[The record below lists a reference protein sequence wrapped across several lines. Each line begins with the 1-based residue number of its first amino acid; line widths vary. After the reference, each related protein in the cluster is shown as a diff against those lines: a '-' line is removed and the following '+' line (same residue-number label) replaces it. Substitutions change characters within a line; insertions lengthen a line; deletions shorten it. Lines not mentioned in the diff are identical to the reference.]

1 MYKTE
6 CMDAEEGGT
15 LHFAAMATSDART
28 AMLTGR
34 AHTRIRSL
42 TQWR

>member
-6 CMDAEEGGT
+6 CMDAEV
-15 LHFAAMATSDART
+15 HFAAMATSDART